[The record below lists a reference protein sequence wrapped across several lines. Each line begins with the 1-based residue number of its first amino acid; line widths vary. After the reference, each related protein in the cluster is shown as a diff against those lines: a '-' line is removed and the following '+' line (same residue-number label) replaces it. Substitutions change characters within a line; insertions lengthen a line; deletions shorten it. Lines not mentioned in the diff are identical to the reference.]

1 MNLGRR
7 REMAWVGAKTE
18 RAQRSR
24 KSQTMGS
31 IQKRKRVEQGKVVFV
46 YMVSGGHVSLT
57 DGPDF

>member
-1 MNLGRR
+1 
-7 REMAWVGAKTE
+7 MAWVGAKTE
-18 RAQRSR
+18 RAQRTR

-31 IQKRKRVEQGKVVFV
+31 IQKSKRVEQGKVVFV